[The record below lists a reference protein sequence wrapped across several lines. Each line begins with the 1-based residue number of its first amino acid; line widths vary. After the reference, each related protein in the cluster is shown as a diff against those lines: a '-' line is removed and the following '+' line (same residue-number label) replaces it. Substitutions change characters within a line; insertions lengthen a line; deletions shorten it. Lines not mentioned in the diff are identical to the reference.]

1 MSPQAAG
8 RSGICQTPTRPWY
21 LEQLDQDRAR
31 AHAGNHE
38 AAETEGDPSLE
49 SRKATGETRGLPGQ
63 SGLDALVQLDEAEV
77 RAFFLFDQPEVDSRF
92 HLDEAGIHVAFEGFE
107 AAVDLQE
114 ASVDLREAAVE
125 TGLQSRFHL
134 VQIVPDG
141 QCCCHESR
149 KRRRL
154 RLGLLLAEA
163 SLAQLPGIL
172 KRMECDPHGVV
183 FSMRYLSRAAARGSM
198 AADA

>member
-1 MSPQAAG
+1 M
-8 RSGICQTPTRPWY
+8 
-21 LEQLDQDRAR
+21 
-31 AHAGNHE
+31 
-38 AAETEGDPSLE
+38 
-49 SRKATGETRGLPGQ
+49 PGQ
-63 SGLDALVQLDEAEV
+63 PGLDALVELDEVEV
-77 RAFFLFDQPEVDSRF
+77 RAFFLFDQAEVDSRF

-114 ASVDLREAAVE
+114 ASVDLGEAEIDLREAAVE

-154 RLGLLLAEA
+154 RLGLLLADT

-183 FSMRYLSRAAARGSM
+183 FSMQYLSRAAARGSM